1 VPEYSLNVTVVG
13 SGTVTK
19 NPNASTYDEG
29 TQVTLTATPADG
41 YYFAGWSG
49 GYGTTNPLTITVND
63 DISITA
69 TFEAVPPEQHTVTV
83 TVVGSGTVTKNPN
96 ASTYDEG
103 TQVTL
108 TATPADGYYFAGWSG
123 GYGTTNPLTITVNS
137 DIAITATFEALPP
150 EQHSVNV
157 TISGSGTVTKNP
169 DALTYDEGSQVTL
182 TATPA
187 DGYYFAG
194 WSGGYGTTNPLT
206 ITVNDDISIT
216 ATFEARLTLTLA
228 ASGTSSSVSFT
239 VSPDEPTYMPGTS
252 VTITAPDVSGYV
264 FDGWKENGSWVTTA
278 QSNSCTITMNSDHSL
293 TAQYS
298 ANTTTI
304 LVYLDGDNS
313 LSSAAL
319 YDINEMEAADLRE
332 TGITVAVLYDTDT
345 LSGYTYTYKIQYSG
359 SATPDSSITSKR
371 VACSPLGITTTNTV
385 EIDMGDPDTLD
396 DFIDWGLS
404 AYPAAQNM
412 LVLWNHGSGWR
423 SMPAVKSDS
432 MMSAAGASINAT
444 ASFAKKPAIN
454 RGLTKALC
462 EDETSGT
469 ILFTSDLGDVIEDAS
484 FDVIGFDL
492 CLGGMIEVA
501 YEIRNKADYMIASE
515 ETTPGDGWEYNLWLA
530 DFAGKTSKTAY
541 EIVDSVVDTF
551 ATRYASTTGTT
562 MAGYDLQEID
572 DLYTELMSFSTALSN
587 YIVDATTQDAVGTIL
602 YNYVEDFYSIPGDLN
617 IDIWDMAEQID
628 TGISGEFTTEAAA
641 LQSAVESVVIKEW
654 HNTTTGS
661 SGNPRAHGIAIH
673 FIALDDYG
681 DPAGHDYA
689 YFADH
694 ATLSPTT
701 GYIPSFIDAGGN
713 SWVPNYTAETG
724 LLYEIWYEV
733 F

>member
-1 VPEYSLNVTVVG
+1 
-13 SGTVTK
+13 
-19 NPNASTYDEG
+19 
-29 TQVTLTATPADG
+29 
-41 YYFAGWSG
+41 
-49 GYGTTNPLTITVND
+49 
-63 DISITA
+63 
-69 TFEAVPPEQHTVTV
+69 
-83 TVVGSGTVTKNPN
+83 
-96 ASTYDEG
+96 
-103 TQVTL
+103 
-108 TATPADGYYFAGWSG
+108 
-123 GYGTTNPLTITVNS
+123 
-137 DIAITATFEALPP
+137 
-150 EQHSVNV
+150 
-157 TISGSGTVTKNP
+157 
-169 DALTYDEGSQVTL
+169 
-182 TATPA
+182 
-187 DGYYFAG
+187 
-194 WSGGYGTTNPLT
+194 
-206 ITVNDDISIT
+206 
-216 ATFEARLTLTLA
+216 
-228 ASGTSSSVSFT
+228 
-239 VSPDEPTYMPGTS
+239 
-252 VTITAPDVSGYV
+252 
-264 FDGWKENGSWVTTA
+264 
-278 QSNSCTITMNSDHSL
+278 
-293 TAQYS
+293 
-298 ANTTTI
+298 
-304 LVYLDGDNS
+304 
-313 LSSAAL
+313 
-319 YDINEMEAADLRE
+319 
-332 TGITVAVLYDTDT
+332 
-345 LSGYTYTYKIQYSG
+345 
-359 SATPDSSITSKR
+359 

-562 MAGYDLQEID
+562 LAGYDLHQING
-572 DLYTELMSFSTALSN
+572 LYTALMNFSTALSN
-587 YIVDATTQDAVGTIL
+587 YIVDASTQRTIASTI
-602 YNYVEDFYSIPGDLN
+602 YKYTEDFYSVPGDLN

-628 TGISGEFTTEAAA
+628 TRIPGQFTSQANS
-641 LQSAVESVVIKEW
+641 LKSAVESVVIKEW

-661 SGNPRAHGIAIH
+661 TGNPRAHGIAIH
-673 FIALDDYG
+673 FIALDENG
-681 DPAGHDYA
+681 DPGGHQYA

-694 ATLSPTT
+694 ATLSPST
-701 GYIPSFIDAGGN
+701 GYIPSFIDATGN
-713 SWVPNYTAETG
+713 TWVPNLTAETG
-724 LLYEIWYEV
+724 LLYEIWYEA